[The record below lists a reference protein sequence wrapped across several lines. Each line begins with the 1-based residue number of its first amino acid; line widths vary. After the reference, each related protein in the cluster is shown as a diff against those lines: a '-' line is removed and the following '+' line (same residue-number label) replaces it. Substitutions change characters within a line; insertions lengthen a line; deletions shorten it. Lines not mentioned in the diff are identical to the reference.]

1 MIIPLLILIGT
12 SIWVFFDAKSIGI
25 QKTGEKAQTGMV
37 QTDMGPAGWAICCLL
52 LWIVAFPLYLY
63 KRPGYKKKFQPG
75 GIFAPTLPVLVAA
88 GSHSDDFEKSA
99 IVSRLIDALLSKLRS
114 AFPPEV
120 CRKHL
125 ALFRTI
131 GHTGTLVAGLLGLII
146 GIIAAIKSD
155 SFGLFLAGIAWLLC
169 MLIID
174 YISRRFAQV
183 SEHLVSSTKSYL
195 SSSVYIEAIALLVL
209 VASAALFGFGLYTAI
224 KIGDIDGFVKV
235 GAWSV
240 WLFYIGVLTLNA
252 GELLNVEIKKELKA
266 EEEGVGLLELGAKS
280 TLLAGLFYFGSGILF
295 GLVDT
300 IWNILQAT
308 KDDQW
313 FAYAA
318 MGTVPYFISIAVI
331 AALPFLA
338 CLVFLILYTSIAAV
352 KSLIRI
358 ASAVDKKDGA

>member
-1 MIIPLLILIGT
+1 MPYRILEVSLFRLQNTKMNII
-12 SIWVFFDAKSIGI
+12 
-25 QKTGEKAQTGMV
+25 E
-37 QTDMGPAGWAICCLL
+37 
-52 LWIVAFPLYLY
+52 
-63 KRPGYKKKFQPG
+63 
-75 GIFAPTLPVLVAA
+75 
-88 GSHSDDFEKSA
+88 EKSA

-114 AFPPEV
+114 AFPAEI

-131 GHTGTLVAGLLGLII
+131 GHTGILIAGVLGLII

-155 SFGLFLAGIAWLLC
+155 SFILFLIGIAWLFS

-174 YISRRFAQV
+174 YVSRRFAQV
-183 SEHLVSSTKSYL
+183 SEHLISSTKSYL

-209 VASAALFGFGLYTAI
+209 VASAALFGFGLYAAI
-224 KIGDIDGFVKV
+224 KIGGIGDFLKV

-240 WLFYIGVLTLNA
+240 WLFYIGILILNA

-266 EEEGVGLLELGAKS
+266 EEEGVGLLEFNAKS
-280 TLLAGLFYFGSGILF
+280 ALLAVPFYFGSGISF
-295 GLVDT
+295 GLVNI
-300 IWNILQAT
+300 IWIIFHAT
-308 KDDQW
+308 KEDQLFAYASVGSFFGDLLTGLFTTDQP

-318 MGTVPYFISIAVI
+318 TVSMPYFVSIAVI

-338 CLVFLILYTSIAAV
+338 CLAFLIFYAWIAAV
-352 KSLIRI
+352 KLLMRI

>member
-1 MIIPLLILIGT
+1 MNTI
-12 SIWVFFDAKSIGI
+12 
-25 QKTGEKAQTGMV
+25 E
-37 QTDMGPAGWAICCLL
+37 
-52 LWIVAFPLYLY
+52 
-63 KRPGYKKKFQPG
+63 
-75 GIFAPTLPVLVAA
+75 
-88 GSHSDDFEKSA
+88 EKSA
-99 IVSRLIDALLSKLRS
+99 IVSRLIDTLLSKLRS
-114 AFPPEV
+114 VFPAEV

-131 GHTGTLVAGLLGLII
+131 GHTGTLVAGVLGLII
-146 GIIAAIKSD
+146 GTIAAIKGD
-155 SFGLFLAGIAWLLC
+155 SFSMFLVGIAWLLS

-174 YISRRFAQV
+174 YVSRRFAQV

-209 VASAALFGFGLYTAI
+209 VASAALFGFGLYAAI
-224 KIGDIDGFVKV
+224 KIGGIGDFVKV
-235 GAWSV
+235 GAWSI

-266 EEEGVGLLELGAKS
+266 EEEGVGLLEFNAKS
-280 TLLAGLFYFGSGILF
+280 ALLAVSFYFGSGILF
-295 GLVDT
+295 GLVN
-300 IWNILQAT
+300 ILWNIFQAT
-308 KDDQW
+308 KEDQP

-318 MGTVPYFISIAVI
+318 MGSMPYFITIAII

-338 CLVFLILYTSIAAV
+338 CLAFLILYTSIAAV

>member
-1 MIIPLLILIGT
+1 MNTI
-12 SIWVFFDAKSIGI
+12 
-25 QKTGEKAQTGMV
+25 E
-37 QTDMGPAGWAICCLL
+37 
-52 LWIVAFPLYLY
+52 
-63 KRPGYKKKFQPG
+63 
-75 GIFAPTLPVLVAA
+75 
-88 GSHSDDFEKSA
+88 EKSA

-114 AFPPEV
+114 AFPAEV

-131 GHTGTLVAGLLGLII
+131 GHTGTLVAGVLGLII

-155 SFGLFLAGIAWLLC
+155 SFSMFLAGIAWLLS

-174 YISRRFAQV
+174 YVSRRFAQV

-209 VASAALFGFGLYTAI
+209 VASAALFGFGLYAAI
-224 KIGDIDGFVKV
+224 KIGGIGDFVKV

-266 EEEGVGLLELGAKS
+266 EEEGVGLLEFNAKS
-280 TLLAGLFYFGSGILF
+280 ALLAVSFYFGSGILF
-295 GLVDT
+295 GLLN
-300 IWNILQAT
+300 ILWNIFQAT
-308 KDDQW
+308 KQDQP

-318 MGTVPYFISIAVI
+318 IESMPYFVTIAII

-338 CLVFLILYTSIAAV
+338 CLAFLILYTSIAAV

>member
-1 MIIPLLILIGT
+1 MTTI
-12 SIWVFFDAKSIGI
+12 
-25 QKTGEKAQTGMV
+25 E
-37 QTDMGPAGWAICCLL
+37 
-52 LWIVAFPLYLY
+52 
-63 KRPGYKKKFQPG
+63 
-75 GIFAPTLPVLVAA
+75 
-88 GSHSDDFEKSA
+88 EKSA

-114 AFPPEV
+114 AFPAEV

-131 GHTGTLVAGLLGLII
+131 GHTGTLVAGVLGLII

-155 SFGLFLAGIAWLLC
+155 SFSMFLAGIAWLLS

-174 YISRRFAQV
+174 YVSRRFAQV

-209 VASAALFGFGLYTAI
+209 VASAALFGFGLYAAI
-224 KIGDIDGFVKV
+224 KIGGIGDFVKV

-266 EEEGVGLLELGAKS
+266 EEEGVGLLEFNAKS
-280 TLLAGLFYFGSGILF
+280 ALLAVSFYFGSGILF
-295 GLVDT
+295 GLV
-300 IWNILQAT
+300 NILWHIFQAT
-308 KDDQW
+308 KQDQP

-318 MGTVPYFISIAVI
+318 MESMPYFVTIAII

-338 CLVFLILYTSIAAV
+338 CLAFLILYTSIAAV

>member
-1 MIIPLLILIGT
+1 M
-12 SIWVFFDAKSIGI
+12 KSS
-25 QKTGEKAQTGMV
+25 
-37 QTDMGPAGWAICCLL
+37 
-52 LWIVAFPLYLY
+52 LYY
-63 KRPGYKKKFQPG
+63 PMNT
-75 GIFAPTLPVLVAA
+75 IE
-88 GSHSDDFEKSA
+88 EKSA
-99 IVSRLIDALLSKLRS
+99 IVSRLIDALLGKLRS
-114 AFPPEV
+114 AFPAEV

-131 GHTGTLVAGLLGLII
+131 GHIGTLIAGVLGLII

-155 SFGLFLAGIAWLLC
+155 SFNMFLAGIAWLLS

-174 YISRRFAQV
+174 YVSRRFAQV

-209 VASAALFGFGLYTAI
+209 VASAALFGFGLYAAI
-224 KIGDIDGFVKV
+224 KIGGIGDFVKV

-266 EEEGVGLLELGAKS
+266 EEEGVGLLEFNAKS
-280 TLLAGLFYFGSGILF
+280 ALLAVSFYFGSGILF
-295 GLVDT
+295 GLVN
-300 IWNILQAT
+300 ILWNIFQAT
-308 KDDQW
+308 KQEQP

-318 MGTVPYFISIAVI
+318 IESLPYFVTIAVI

-338 CLVFLILYTSIAAV
+338 CLAFLILYTSIAAV